1 MFKSVS
7 FILGTLIFASVA
19 SAQASEKE
27 CKKETPL
34 EKNLSELEEV
44 TKKVEPCPKPTKNS
58 FTNLCNSLYS
68 STPGMPGGKFGD
80 KYQEDLWAMSCADID
95 KDTIETAK
103 VKIQKMWNEN
113 RVDFRCYGYSGVT
126 VKDANVAKFS
136 MDIGFSTFLVIAAKR
151 YQLDMNFI
159 DPADGKSLM
168 DFLKTQRESYRG
180 TAYAGKFEEYDRLY
194 KLFEATGAKH
204 AKDL

>member
-44 TKKVEPCPKPTKNS
+44 TEKVKECPTPTKNQ
-58 FTNLCNSLYS
+58 FFNLCQNLYDKEPYDGS
-68 STPGMPGGKFGD
+68 GPFGYA
-80 KYQEDLWAMSCADID
+80 YQEDLWDISCAKPTDSF
-95 KDTIETAK
+95 EVAK
-103 VKIQKMWNEN
+103 VKIQTMWNKHREN
-113 RVDFRCYGYSGVT
+113 FRCYNTTSA
-126 VKDANVAKFS
+126 ANEKNIAKFS
-136 MDIGFSTFLVIAAKR
+136 IDSGFTVFISEAVKK
-151 YQLDMNFI
+151 YNLDMNFK
-159 DPADGKSLM
+159 DPADNKTVL
-168 DFLKTQRESYRG
+168 DFLKDQETIISNTPPVNEAKIIEYR
-180 TAYAGKFEEYDRLY
+180 RLY
-194 KLFEATGAKH
+194 KMLETSGAKR